1 MPLAKQPH
9 EHSNYLQLIEDAPPP
24 PELPREEA
32 AAEAVR
38 REFDKLELD
47 RLRIINKELQQ
58 NTEQRKSYATRLFC
72 VMVGWLAV
80 VAYVILAQGFG
91 VGFHE
96 YGRFHLAD
104 GVVIAL
110 ITTTT
115 ATVIGVFLTV
125 ANYLFPK
132 RDQAKDD

>member
-9 EHSNYLQLIEDAPPP
+9 EHSNDLQLIEDAPPP

-58 NTEQRKSYATRLFC
+58 NTEQRKSYPNRLFC
-72 VMVGWLAV
+72 VMVHAREPDC
-80 VAYVILAQGFG
+80 INQ
-91 VGFHE
+91 
-96 YGRFHLAD
+96 
-104 GVVIAL
+104 
-110 ITTTT
+110 
-115 ATVIGVFLTV
+115 
-125 ANYLFPK
+125 
-132 RDQAKDD
+132 